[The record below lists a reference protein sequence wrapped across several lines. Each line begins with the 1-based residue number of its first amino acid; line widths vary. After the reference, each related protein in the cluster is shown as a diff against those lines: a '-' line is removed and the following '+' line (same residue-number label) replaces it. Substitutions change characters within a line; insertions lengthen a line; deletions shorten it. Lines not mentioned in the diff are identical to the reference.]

1 MLVKIHQDELSRTVL
16 HIGEANAMRYFSRCR
31 PSIELCLDDLHI
43 QCTLPPEFWHGR
55 PEIHD
60 PRLSEWLE
68 FKVARS
74 RQGREPVLL
83 TLVPSGGITYV
94 LRPHP
99 ESRYD
104 AFGAEVTLP
113 RKVSR
118 KPDRPAASAPPLA
131 TRSVA

>member
-1 MLVKIHQDELSRTVL
+1 MQVKIHRDELSRMVL
-16 HIGEANAMRYFSRCR
+16 LIGEGNSMRYFSMLK

-43 QCTLPPEFWHGR
+43 QCTLSAEFWHGR

-83 TLVPSGGITYV
+83 TLVPSGGNSYV
-94 LRPHP
+94 LRPHS

-104 AFGAEVTLP
+104 AFGSEVTLP
-113 RKVSR
+113 RKAATETR
-118 KPDRPAASAPPLA
+118 RPPASAAPLP